1 MRTDDGWRFVRMAC
15 VASLLSLLPIAGW
28 GQKGETATDSIAAL
42 LGAERPLYSSSY
54 MLGIG
59 GTQSLDT
66 YLSQEHYNGTG
77 ITFLAT
83 QKRRRRPSAAWST
96 LMEHQANLSLLSDRA
111 NQTDEKEGSYRF
123 FIGRLHRWQLLDN
136 RLSLSAG
143 GMAVLSLGFIYNT
156 LGGNNPAQA
165 RVNLDIM
172 PTGAASYRFQIGK
185 MPFVAHYEL
194 QMPLVG
200 LAFSPNYGQS
210 YYEIFSRGDNDHNV
224 VPTTF
229 VSAPTFRQQFSVSTP
244 LSRRWALRVGY
255 LGDYEQLQ
263 VNHLKRH
270 VHTHRVMM
278 GIVKEFQLL

>member
-1 MRTDDGWRFVRMAC
+1 
-15 VASLLSLLPIAGW
+15 
-28 GQKGETATDSIAAL
+28 
-42 LGAERPLYSSSY
+42 
-54 MLGIG
+54 
-59 GTQSLDT
+59 
-66 YLSQEHYNGTG
+66 
-77 ITFLAT
+77 
-83 QKRRRRPSAAWST
+83 
-96 LMEHQANLSLLSDRA
+96 MEHQANLSLLSDRA
-111 NQTDEKEGSYRF
+111 NQTDEIEGSYRF

-210 YYEIFSRGDNDHNV
+210 YYEIFLAWRQRPQRGAYHLRLC
-224 VPTTF
+224 PHLP
-229 VSAPTFRQQFSVSTP
+229 SAVLCLHPALPSLGIACG
-244 LSRRWALRVGY
+244 LSRRL
-255 LGDYEQLQ
+255 
-263 VNHLKRH
+263 
-270 VHTHRVMM
+270 
-278 GIVKEFQLL
+278 